1 MQVKP
6 LKNLVVKLRGVIKLE
21 TLWKIMLE
29 DRA

>member
-6 LKNLVVKLRGVIKLE
+6 LKNLVVKLRGVKKLE